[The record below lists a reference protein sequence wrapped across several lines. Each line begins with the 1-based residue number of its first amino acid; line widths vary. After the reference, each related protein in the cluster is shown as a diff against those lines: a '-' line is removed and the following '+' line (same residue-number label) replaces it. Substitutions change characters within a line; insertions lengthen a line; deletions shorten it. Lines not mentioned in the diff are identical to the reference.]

1 MNALWPL
8 MVLLAFAGL
17 AALASEHARVGAG
30 NGTQTDAASAASSFL
45 VYRNA
50 VVAYL
55 DANRGAPAS
64 GGALST
70 AAITP
75 YLPAGDSSAGFPAGA
90 GNIIVVGSGSQ
101 RTAYVYATM
110 IPGELSA
117 MVSQYQGDASFG
129 SVTNGQWS
137 SVLPGIEGS
146 VPGGVPSGAIISV
159 VQVGD

>member
-8 MVLLAFAGL
+8 MVLLAFGGL
-17 AALASEHARVGAG
+17 AALASEHARFGAG
-30 NGTQTDAASAASSFL
+30 SGTRMDAASAANSFL

-75 YLPAGDSSAGFPAGA
+75 YLPPGYSASGFPAGA
-90 GNIIVVGSGSQ
+90 GNVVVVGTGTL
-101 RTAYVYATM
+101 RTAYVYATRV
-110 IPGELSA
+110 PGELSA
-117 MVSQYQGDASFG
+117 LASQYRGDASFG
-129 SVTNGQWS
+129 SVTSGQWS
-137 SVLPGIEGS
+137 SVLPGLQGT